1 MFKISPNPPSEP
13 SLKLNQA
20 AHRTIDR
27 YLNPETAAPL
37 PPPGLFSVAAD
48 ASSETLIANSYETFC
63 SVTAL
68 LLDLS
73 EDLTG
78 KQRDVA
84 LAIHQLS
91 ELGVLLIDRL
101 MEQEA
106 AVAVGQA

>member
-1 MFKISPNPPSEP
+1 MFKITPNPPSEP
-13 SLKLNQA
+13 DLKLNQA

-27 YLNPETAAPL
+27 YLNPETA
-37 PPPGLFSVAAD
+37 PPSPAPGLFSVAAD
-48 ASSETLIANSYETFC
+48 ASNETLITNSYETFS
-63 SVTAL
+63 SVSAL

-101 MEQEA
+101 MEREA
-106 AVAVGQA
+106 GVAGG

>member
-1 MFKISPNPPSEP
+1 MFKVTPNPPNEP
-13 SLKLNQA
+13 DLKLNQA
-20 AHRTIDR
+20 AHRAIDH
-27 YLNPETAAPL
+27 YLNPETAPPL
-37 PPPGLFSVAAD
+37 SPPGLFSVAAD
-48 ASSETLIANSYETFC
+48 ASSETLITNSYETFS

-101 MEQEA
+101 MEREA
-106 AVAVGQA
+106 AITGG